1 MVICIVA
8 LVVFGIL
15 GIFSAKHRKM
25 FFEALHC
32 LKRNITLRPCETGF
46 DRRMKYKIAS
56 RFHNYPKAY
65 SFIYR
70 HFNIFSWFLV
80 ITLFASFAIA
90 ARGGYYLITEK
101 TCDPDNPENCPF
113 ADLAGYNAT
122 EAECEKSFEVEIETD
137 KCAVPAGYTE
147 EKWREHMSHHP
158 DRYKEC
164 LEAA

>member
-8 LVVFGIL
+8 LVAFGIL
-15 GIFSAKHRKM
+15 GIFSATHRKL

-46 DRRMKYKIAS
+46 DRRMKYSIAS
-56 RFHNYPKAY
+56 RFRNYPRAY

-70 HFNIFSWFLV
+70 RFNIFSWLLV
-80 ITLFASFAIA
+80 ITLVASFALT
-90 ARGGYYLITEK
+90 ARGGYYLVTEK
-101 TCDPDNPENCPF
+101 TCSPDNPENCPV
-113 ADLAGYNAT
+113 AGLAGYNAT
-122 EAECEKSFEVEIETD
+122 AADCEKSFKAETESD

-147 EKWREHMSHHP
+147 EKWAEHMGHHP

-164 LEAA
+164 LEAT